1 LPQAQQAE
9 IRAVPGDSVA
19 ETMVQDIV
27 EAEGAP
33 EPDLAVD
40 VQIERSSIP
49 PVLLNRHVGDNP
61 LSAVAGLLVTV

>member
-9 IRAVPGDSVA
+9 IGVVPGASVA

-27 EAEGAP
+27 EAEGGL

-40 VQIERSSIP
+40 VQTEGSSIP
-49 PVLLNRHVGDNP
+49 PVLLNRYVGDNP
-61 LSAVAGLLVTV
+61 PSAVA

>member
-1 LPQAQQAE
+1 
-9 IRAVPGDSVA
+9 
-19 ETMVQDIV
+19 MVQDIV
-27 EAEGAP
+27 EAEGGP

-49 PVLLNRHVGDNP
+49 PVLLNRHVGDSP